1 MGVGGGRGVEGDN
14 MLLTQSQSR
23 HGTVKELKSRARA
36 GEKGMTLGD
45 KSG

>member
-1 MGVGGGRGVEGDN
+1 